1 MSILITYPALALVPA
16 LLFGLLYAHRRRW
29 IVLAAAL
36 AWLAYVAYEYAM
48 KLRILCSGECNIRVD
63 LLLLYPFLLV
73 LSVGALLGY
82 GLSLR
87 RQPSAEPSSGRP
99 SVSGRVRLR
108 QGGR

>member
-1 MSILITYPALALVPA
+1 MSLLIAHPALALVPGI
-16 LLFGLLYAHRRRW
+16 LFGLLYAHRRRAV
-29 IVLAAAL
+29 VLVAAL
-36 AWLAYVAYEYAM
+36 AWLAYVPYEYAL

-87 RQPSAEPSSGRP
+87 ARTGR
-99 SVSGRVRLR
+99 
-108 QGGR
+108 